1 MKRKLWIVIA
11 ACLVLAVV
19 LIIVQ
24 HSLSKDKTVK
34 EPATTGKGNAQT
46 GEEEEEVYTFGF
58 SCADMEDPYYA
69 ALEASLRAEIVER
82 GGLLST
88 KNAHRDQE
96 TQNRDLEDFA
106 KENVT
111 AIFVVPVTPEGAG
124 DTLRSIQVSEIPVIV
139 LDSKITDDET
149 AALYIA
155 TDQENAGELCA
166 ADLIRRAPDGGNLLI
181 VESAVYMS
189 EIEAVSGFEK
199 ELAGHGFEVIG
210 RLDAQGSS
218 ETAKAKMKGLLEK
231 RNDITA
237 IACASDKLALG
248 VLAALE
254 EYNRSLPEDKR
265 CKPFIYGI
273 GGTPQFKSKLSD
285 ASTLL
290 TGTAA
295 AMPVSVG
302 QAAAEAVFS
311 LIGGEEPEEEEV
323 LLKPYLIDRENIDLY
338 GKDGWQ

>member
-24 HSLSKDKTVK
+24 HTLSKDKSVK

-58 SCADMEDPYYA
+58 SCADMDDPYFA
-69 ALEASLRAEIVER
+69 ALEASLRSEIIER

-88 KNAHRDQE
+88 KNAHRDQA

-106 KENVT
+106 REKVR
-111 AIFVVPVTPEGAG
+111 AIFLVPVTPEGVN
-124 DTLRSIQVSEIPVIV
+124 DTLRSLEISEIPVIV
-139 LDSKITDDET
+139 LDSDISDDE
-149 AALYIA
+149 LRSIYIG

-166 ADLIRRAPDGGNLLI
+166 SDLIRRSPEGGHLLI

-189 EIEAVSGFEK
+189 QIEAISGFEK
-199 ELAGHGFEVIG
+199 ELAGHSFEVIG
-210 RLDAQGSS
+210 RMDAQGDRN
-218 ETAKAKMKGLLEK
+218 TARKKMEELLRK
-231 RNDITA
+231 RSDITA

-254 EYNRSLPEDKR
+254 DHNRSLPEDKR